1 MGDRCVVVCTVRIGP
16 SHEAMIRA
24 VDSRVELRVVPRP
37 EALDHA
43 AEAEVW
49 VGWDL
54 PEEALERADRLR
66 WVHSTAAGV
75 ENLLPKLAGRGLL
88 LTNSRGIHAIP
99 MAEHVL
105 GCLLVFARNLHLAF
119 RHQLHRRWQPEP
131 GGELWGA
138 TVGILG
144 LGAIGQEVA
153 RRCRAFGA
161 RIVGLRRVPAPVPGV
176 EEVYGPEGLETVL
189 RVSDYVVLALPLTP
203 QTRGLLGAREL
214 GWMRPGAVL
223 VNVGRGALVDERAL
237 VEALRAG
244 RLRGAAL
251 DVFETEPLPP
261 DHPLWDLP
269 NVLITPHISG
279 NSPRYMDRAI
289 PLFCENLRRYLRGEG
304 LRNVVDPELGY

>member
-1 MGDRCVVVCTVRIGP
+1 MVVCTVRVGP
-16 SHEAMIRA
+16 HHEAMIRA
-24 VDSRVELRVVPRP
+24 VDPRVELRVVSRSESP
-37 EALDHA
+37 DHA
-43 AEAEVW
+43 SEAEVW

-54 PEEALERADRLR
+54 PDGVVERARRLR

-75 ENLLPKLAGRGLL
+75 DQLLPKILGRGIL

-105 GCLLVFARNLHLAF
+105 GCLLVFARNLHVAF
-119 RHQLHRRWQPEP
+119 RHQVHRRWEAEP

-144 LGAIGQEVA
+144 LGSIGREVA

-161 RIVGLRRVPAPVPGV
+161 RVVGLRRNPAPVPEV
-176 EEVYGPEGLETVL
+176 EEVYGPEGLQEVL
-189 RVSDYVVLALPLTP
+189 RSADYVVLTLPLTP

-214 GWMRPGAVL
+214 GWMKPEAVL
-223 VNVGRGALVDERAL
+223 VNVGRGAVVDERAL
-237 VEALRAG
+237 VEALRSG
-244 RLRGAAL
+244 RIRGAAL

-261 DHPLWDLP
+261 EHPLWDLP

-289 PLFCENLRRYLRGEG
+289 PLFCDNLRRYLRGEG
-304 LRNVVDPELGY
+304 LRNIVDPERGY

>member
-1 MGDRCVVVCTVRIGP
+1 CTVRIGP
-16 SHEAMIRA
+16 HHEAMIRA

-43 AEAEVW
+43 VEAEVW

-54 PEEALERADRLR
+54 PEGTLERAERLR

-75 ENLLPKLAGRGLL
+75 ENLLPKLAGRDVL

-119 RHQLHRRWQPEP
+119 RHQVHRRWQPEP

-161 RIVGLRRVPAPVPGV
+161 RVVGLRRTAAPVPEV
-176 EEVYGPEGLETVL
+176 EEVYGPEGLEAVL
-189 RVSDYVVLALPLTP
+189 RRSDYVVLTLPLTP
-203 QTRGLLGAREL
+203 QTRGLIGAQEL
-214 GWMRPGAVL
+214 GWMKPGAVL
-223 VNVGRGALVDERAL
+223 VNVGRGALLDERAL
-237 VEALRAG
+237 VEALRSG

-251 DVFETEPLPP
+251 DVFETEPLSPE
-261 DHPLWDLP
+261 HPLWDLP
-269 NVLITPHISG
+269 NVLITPHVSG

-289 PLFCENLRRYLRGEG
+289 PLFCDNLRRYLRGEG